1 MKKTIV
7 MAAMAACMFVSNVFA
22 QKIKGSDTCLP
33 LSQTEAENFIN
44 KINRLR

>member
-1 MKKTIV
+1 MKKTIIL
-7 MAAMAACMFVSNVFA
+7 AAMAACLFTSNVFA

-44 KINRLR
+44 KNKGAK

>member
-7 MAAMAACMFVSNVFA
+7 MAAVAACMFVSNVFA

-33 LSQTEAENFIN
+33 LSQTEAETSST

>member
-22 QKIKGSDTCLP
+22 QKTK
-33 LSQTEAENFIN
+33 EATLAF
-44 KINRLR
+44 L